1 MFEDQKLSLK
11 ILKRARASLL
21 YPMAVLILSAQ
32 NAFAYIKSLSQ
43 RPSVLKFQSPEIGQP
58 ILVVALWKYGPL
70 REDIKK
76 LFAAARRHGFF
87 VLAVNTGKVQGD
99 QEYEN
104 ANYFAQI
111 PNFGRDFASY
121 KFAMQTVYKKGWH
134 RTTSRLVLAND
145 SIFYSEVG
153 LDAFLAASV
162 NTKFRA
168 LGATENFEIER
179 HLGSFFVS
187 FDPTILMQ
195 KRFIRFWKRYRRSNI
210 RPSVIRRGELRL
222 SKTLKKLMDPSEFGA
237 LYDIGAVSEKF
248 EQQDFAQA
256 DRFFSLAVRSP
267 GQLQWRKSMLPAVA
281 EEWRNRY
288 SAQMLKLQSDSKLA
302 ISQLEE
308 LFLKAVSLEGLTVE
322 IRRLSPNS
330 SPAEVHQ
337 TVREIA
343 LESIL
348 LSTASGSQIHNS
360 CLFFFDMGLP
370 IVKLDLLYR
379 GAASFSDIIKFQSLL
394 SPEEYL
400 QLRGLIFQRPF
411 GGDTLTGWRQA
422 AFYKGLI

>member
-1 MFEDQKLSLK
+1 
-11 ILKRARASLL
+11 
-21 YPMAVLILSAQ
+21 MAVLILSSQ

-43 RPSVLKFQSPEIGQP
+43 RPSILKFQSPAVGQP
-58 ILVVALWKYGPL
+58 ILVVALWKHGPL

-76 LFAAARRHGFF
+76 LFAAAQRHGFF
-87 VLAVNTGKVQGD
+87 VLAVNTGKVQGA

-104 ANYFAQI
+104 ADFFAQI

-121 KFAMQTVYKKGWH
+121 KFAMQTIYKKGWH

-153 LDAFLAASV
+153 LDAFLAAIV

-237 LYDIGAVSEKF
+237 LFDIGAVSEKF